1 MGVATT
7 TDTTNSVRTSFG
19 ILKNLYGIS
28 VQVNETNKKKKEK
41 CTQPEII
48 GWKMGSSLGPRFGSG
63 LGSGSARARNY
74 FSRLCL
80 VLDRFRDLIEDG

>member
-1 MGVATT
+1 MYFSAVKIMGVATT

-28 VQVNETNKKKKEK
+28 VQVNETTKKKKEK

-48 GWKMGSSLGPRFGSG
+48 G
-63 LGSGSARARNY
+63 
-74 FSRLCL
+74 
-80 VLDRFRDLIEDG
+80 

>member
-28 VQVNETNKKKKEK
+28 VQVNEATKKKKEK
-41 CTQPEII
+41 CMIFKKKVLKSTQ
-48 GWKMGSSLGPRFGSG
+48 KQ
-63 LGSGSARARNY
+63 Y
-74 FSRLCL
+74 FKQ
-80 VLDRFRDLIEDG
+80 